1 MFLLNLTDFV
11 PIPCGRCIFT
21 FHNVSIKSCCYHMQ
35 RPAITPL
42 HSTMFLLNHQLQ
54 PVARPAYITLHS
66 TMFLLNQKKIRGLL
80 YAGMTLHST
89 MFLLNPDDELA
100 VEIARTFTFHNV
112 SIKSWGCED
121 DDEGLDCF
129 TFHNVSIK
137 SPLSSPF
144 LIITP
149 PDCILSTSSSISVSG
164 FSAYVEITVKAAGVR
179 AFQGLSTGCV
189 FCIIRGRQR

>member
-1 MFLLNLTDFV
+1 MFLLNPETSEMRFET
-11 PIPCGRCIFT
+11 RFAFT
-21 FHNVSIKSCCYHMQ
+21 FHNVSIKS
-35 RPAITPL
+35 R
-42 HSTMFLLNHQLQ
+42 
-54 PVARPAYITLHS
+54 
-66 TMFLLNQKKIRGLL
+66 
-80 YAGMTLHST
+80 
-89 MFLLNPDDELA
+89 DDEKCYNSKHA
-100 VEIARTFTFHNV
+100 FTFHNV
-112 SIKSWGCED
+112 SIKSTRFED
-121 DDEGLDCF
+121 QINLSFSF